1 MNSVLALIMLGGL
14 TIAQSPLTDASSQS
28 AGSQSTLRS
37 TSAPA
42 DPFALS
48 PAPTGKSTVLGGEIK
63 EIDPVR
69 DELMLA
75 ILGQRPVRILF
86 DERTRVYR
94 DGKAISLGELRP
106 TNHASVQTAL
116 DGTRIYA
123 LSIHMLSRLSQGEYE
138 GRVLN
143 YNPDTHE
150 VIVSAVLY
158 RQPIKFLVPAD
169 TIVVREGQGS
179 LPSAPSSASDL
190 VKGALI
196 SIEFTSDNKGR
207 GVVSQIAIL
216 ATPGSAFVFSGSLSS
231 LDMRSGLLVLVDPR
245 DNKSYQIYFDSTQ
258 LPASRNLH
266 EGDNVSVT
274 AKYDGTRY
282 VASALTVD

>member
-1 MNSVLALIMLGGL
+1 MNSVLALIMLGCL
-14 TIAQSPLTDASSQS
+14 ATAQLSVADASSQVAGPQS
-28 AGSQSTLRS
+28 ALRS
-37 TSAPA
+37 TSAPV
-42 DPFALS
+42 DPSALS
-48 PAPTGKSTVLGGEIK
+48 PAPRGKSTVLGGEIK

-94 DGKAISLGELRP
+94 DGKAISLSELSP
-106 TNHASVQTAL
+106 ANHASVQTVL
-116 DGTRIYA
+116 DGTHVYA
-123 LSIHMLSRLSQGEYE
+123 LSIHMLSRLSEGEYE

-150 VIVSAVLY
+150 VIVSAVLS
-158 RQPIKFLVPAD
+158 RQPIKFLVPAN
-169 TIVVREGQGS
+169 TFVVRESQDS
-179 LPSAPSSASDL
+179 ASSAPSGASDL
-190 VKGALI
+190 VKGSLI
-196 SIEFTSDNKGR
+196 SIEFTSDKKGR
-207 GVVSQIAIL
+207 GVASQIAIL

-231 LDMRSGLLVLVDPR
+231 LDMHSGLLVLIDPR
-245 DNKSYQIYFDSTQ
+245 DNKSYQIYFDPAQ

-266 EGDNVSVT
+266 EGDNVRVT

-282 VASALTVD
+282 VASALNVD